1 MQYPGSP
8 TYWANWWALYIK
20 DWRYEHPDFIKQLD
34 SGWRNFGSALK
45 KCDIK
50 YGPYDKKI
58 SYGPH
63 MNFPSTIYEHQKEL
77 DFHMRPKATVIYH
90 LQMWDQ
96 EEFQINY
103 AFSQSESLL

>member
-45 KCDIK
+45 NQFEINM
-50 YGPYDKKI
+50 GQI
-58 SYGPH
+58 IWTTS
-63 MNFPSTIYEHQKEL
+63 
-77 DFHMRPKATVIYH
+77 
-90 LQMWDQ
+90 
-96 EEFQINY
+96 EFSFGNI
-103 AFSQSESLL
+103 